1 MGVDAKYQLL
11 SPFNTILMRGCAYT
25 IDVVCCF
32 GIYLVVQLPLMA
44 LRPYVGI
51 ELSWFESG
59 VNTQLY
65 TLATISIPVWIYF
78 ALMESSRWQATIGK
92 LCVGLKVF
100 DCFGKGRLRF
110 GPAMVRT
117 IIKLLPWELVHI
129 GVNLPIPLMFAEEPG
144 FRVAFLF
151 AGLLMPAYVLMIAMN
166 KNRRGPHD
174 LLTGSTV
181 SKVGSKPDNSSPD
194 E

>member
-1 MGVDAKYQLL
+1 MGVNTKDEPL
-11 SPFNTILMRGCAYT
+11 SPFKSLLIRGCAYT
-25 IDVVCCF
+25 IDIVCCF

-44 LRPYVGI
+44 VRPYLGI
-51 ELSWFESG
+51 ELTWFESG
-59 VNTQLY
+59 LNTELY
-65 TLATISIPVWIYF
+65 TLATISFPVWLYF

-92 LCVGLKVF
+92 LCVGLKVSDRF
-100 DCFGKGRLRF
+100 ENGRMRF

-117 IIKLLPWELVHI
+117 IIKLLPWELIHI
-129 GVNLPIPLMFAEEPG
+129 GVNLPVPLMFVEEPG
-144 FRVAFLF
+144 FRIAFLF

-174 LLTGSTV
+174 LFSGSTV
-181 SKVGSKPDNSSPD
+181 YKRAIKNDSAESG